1 MLGEGIELAA
11 LKVEIKADIAGFK
24 NQMEQAKVAG
34 MSAANEMSASLSK
47 AANVGTKLSSMGSTL
62 TKAVTLPIAA
72 SGVAAVK
79 MAMDYESSFAKV
91 STLLDDGRTDYNAYS
106 KAILDGSTRMK
117 TGVNDYSE
125 AVYQSISAGV
135 DQTKA
140 IEFTDKA
147 IKLAKGGFTS
157 AAKSVDVL
165 TTAINGYSLQTSD
178 ATKISDLLI
187 TTQNL
192 GKTTVDELASSMGTV
207 IPVAAGVNYNI
218 NELSTSYAVL
228 TKNGIATA
236 EAGTY
241 LREMLSELG
250 KTGSVSDQALRE
262 LAGKGFAELKKEGV
276 PTTDILKMLS
286 QYAEASG
293 MTLKDM
299 FGSVQAGS
307 AAMVLAKQD
316 GAEYNEIL
324 AAMEQSAGA
333 TQSAADKIDATKAER
348 LSGAINSIKNSTI
361 KLAEVA
367 TPLVED
373 IAGGIESLATKLD
386 DLDENQQKLVVGCF
400 GVVAAAGPLLSIA
413 GKGVTLYT
421 KLAPVIKGSATA
433 LSTFSSAAPAAAA
446 AGETVAAGAA
456 TASTALG
463 EAGVAAA
470 ATSETVATSAA
481 TASAALGEAG
491 VAGSATAAAGGLSA
505 VAPVAI
511 VAAGGVIAVTAAAKS
526 LGDYMATDVTDKGDI
541 FNKYAAD
548 LATMGDSAQYA
559 SGQAGMASSQMLEF
573 SDSTKEAVGAYIS
586 LDNEAQSAM
595 LRLQFGQ
602 QTITGKIVA
611 DTTTKFSAMSDSIT
625 TKLDESYQQ
634 DLEAL
639 QLYFDSNSSMTAE
652 QQAQM
657 LADLQA
663 NHDTEVANVQGYRDQ
678 ITQIL
683 QNASNEDRTLTADE
697 VAAIGLLRQQMRD
710 TAVQTMSATEQ
721 ECTVIRQRL
730 KDADGQ
736 ITAEMASEA
745 IKNANNARDQ
755 EVATADEKYNQIVT
769 AAGRLREA
777 GSITQEQYNQMVT
790 DAASSKAA
798 QIIIANEAADG
809 VRQEIANGTPKIMS
823 QVNAQTGEIA
833 SRWDSTVGNVKGTW
847 DGFSLQE
854 KTATVGLD
862 DSGARI
868 GWDTFVDWWNGLS
881 WPSMNAV
888 IGMGGSFSGG
898 SPNYNGI
905 DYVPYDGYRAVLH
918 KGESVKTAEETKAMR
933 QSSGPGGGRE
943 IKQEF
948 YFYNSSDSPYEIGR
962 IAEQAMRDM
971 QFKGVL

>member
-147 IKLAKGGFTS
+147 IKLAKGGFTD
-157 AAKSVDVL
+157 AAKAVDIM

-192 GKTTVDELASSMGTV
+192 GKTTVDELASSMGKV
-207 IPVAAGVNYNI
+207 IPVASSVNFNMT
-218 NELSTSYAVL
+218 ELSTSYAVL

-241 LREMLSELG
+241 LRQMLSELG
-250 KTGSVSDQALRE
+250 SSGSTADKALRE
-262 LAGKGFAELKKEGV
+262 LAGKGFADLKAEGV
-276 PTTDILKMLS
+276 PTSDILKMLS

-299 FGSVQAGS
+299 FGSVEAGS

-324 AAMEQSAGA
+324 TAMEQSAGA
-333 TQSAADKIDATKAER
+333 TQAAYDKMDATKAER
-348 LSGAINSIKNSTI
+348 LDGAINSIKNSTI

-373 IAGGIESLATKLD
+373 IAGGIESVATKLD
-386 DLDENQQKLVVGCF
+386 SLDESQQKLLLG
-400 GVVAAAGPLLSIA
+400 GLGVAAVAGPLLSII

-421 KLAPVIKGSATA
+421 KLAPVIHGSASA
-433 LSTFSSAAPAAAA
+433 LSTFSGAAPAAAA
-446 AGETVAAGAA
+446 AGETVAASAA
-456 TASTALG
+456 GAST
-463 EAGVAAA
+463 
-470 ATSETVATSAA
+470 
-481 TASAALGEAG
+481 ALGEAG

-505 VAPVAI
+505 IAPVAI
-511 VAAGGVIAVTAAAKS
+511 VAAGGVVAVAAAAKS
-526 LGDYMATDVTDKGDI
+526 LGDYMSTDVTDKGDI
-541 FNKYAAD
+541 FNKYAED
-548 LATMGDSAQYA
+548 MTTLGDDAQYA
-559 SGQAGMASSQMLEF
+559 SGAAGMASSKMVEF
-573 SDSTKEAVGAYIS
+573 ADSTKEAVGAYVA
-586 LDNEAQSAM
+586 LDNDARSAL

-602 QTITGKIVA
+602 QTITDQIVA
-611 DTTTKFSAMSDSIT
+611 DTSSKFNTMSDSIT
-625 TKLDESYQQ
+625 AKLDEGYQQ

-657 LADLQA
+657 LADLQS
-663 NHDTEVANVQGYRDQ
+663 NHDAEVANVQGYRDQ
-678 ITQIL
+678 IIQIQ
-683 QNASNEDRTLTADE
+683 QNASNEGRQMTAE
-697 VAAIGLLRQQMRD
+697 EYEAISMLSQQMRD
-710 TAVQTMSATEQ
+710 VAVQKMSETEQ

-755 EVATADEKYNQIVT
+755 EVAAADEKYNQIVT

-777 GSITQEQYNQMVT
+777 GSITQEQYTQMVT
-790 DAASSKAA
+790 DAASSKAS

-847 DGFSLQE
+847 DGFTLQE

-862 DSGARI
+862 DSGARS

-905 DYVPYDGYRAVLH
+905 DYVPYDGYRAILH
-918 KGESVKTAEETKAMR
+918 KGESVKTAEETTAMR
-933 QSSGPGGGRE
+933 QSTGGDGSKIE
-943 IKQEF
+943 QNIYVTGDEDTAYQ
-948 YFYNSSDSPYEIGR
+948 
-962 IAEQAMRDM
+962 IARTVKKTLTDLSFQ
-971 QFKGVL
+971 GVI

>member
-1 MLGEGIELAA
+1 MAIGGIELAA

-24 NQMEQAKVAG
+24 SQMEQAKTAG
-34 MSAANEMSASLSK
+34 VSAANEMSTKLTKVAD
-47 AANVGTKLSSMGSTL
+47 VGSKLSSMGSTL
-62 TKAVTLPIAA
+62 TKTVTLPVAA

-79 MAMDYESSFAKV
+79 MALDYESSFAKV
-91 STLLDDGRTDYNAYS
+91 STLLDSGKTDYAAYS
-106 KAILDGSTRMK
+106 KSVLKGSTTMK
-117 TGVNDYSE
+117 TAVGNYSE
-125 AVYQSISAGV
+125 AVYESISAGV
-135 DQTKA
+135 DQAEA
-140 IEFTDKA
+140 IDFTNKS
-147 IKLAKGGFTS
+147 IKLAKGGFTD
-157 AAKSVDVL
+157 AAKAVDIM
-165 TTAINGYSLQTSD
+165 TTAINGYSLETSD

-192 GKTTVDELASSMGTV
+192 GKTTVDELASSMGKV
-207 IPVAAGVNYNI
+207 IPVASSVNFNMT
-218 NELSTSYAVL
+218 ELSTSYAVL

-241 LREMLSELG
+241 LRQMLSELG
-250 KTGSVSDQALRE
+250 SAGSTADTALRE
-262 LAGKGFAELKKEGV
+262 LAGKGFAELKAEGV
-276 PTTDILKMLS
+276 PTSDILKMLS

-293 MTLKDM
+293 TTLKDM
-299 FGSVQAGS
+299 FGSVEAGS

-333 TQSAADKIDATKAER
+333 TQAAYDKMDATKAER
-348 LSGAINSIKNSTI
+348 LSGAVNSIKNSTI
-361 KLAEVA
+361 ELAEVA
-367 TPLVED
+367 TPFVETVAD
-373 IAGGIESLATKLD
+373 GLDTLADKMAAM
-386 DLDENQQKLVVGCF
+386 DEGQQQLVVG
-400 GVVAAAGPLLSIA
+400 GLAVAALAGPLLSVA
-413 GKGVTLYT
+413 GKGVSLFT
-421 KLAPVIKGSATA
+421 KLAPAIHGGASA
-433 LSTFSSAAPAAAA
+433 LSVFSGAAPAATA
-446 AGETVAAGAA
+446 AGETVAASAA
-456 TASTALG
+456 GAST
-463 EAGVAAA
+463 
-470 ATSETVATSAA
+470 
-481 TASAALGEAG
+481 ALGEAG

-602 QTITGKIVA
+602 QTITGQIVA

-755 EVATADEKYNQIVT
+755 EVAAADEKYNQIVT

-833 SRWDSTVGNVKGTW
+833 SRWESTVGNVKGTW

-862 DSGARI
+862 DSGARS